1 MTAVAVERVRTMSR
15 LLIVSNRLPVTIRS
29 DGEQVSLE
37 RSPGGLATGL
47 AGPHARADGLWI
59 GWPGDVASLSEE
71 RRAEV
76 AQQLDE
82 QRFVPVWLTP
92 EDVKHYYEGF
102 SNAVLWPLFHYRIDQ
117 LPQHVGDWEAYERVN
132 ERFAEA
138 IAEHH
143 RPGDVVWVHDYQ
155 LMLVPQML
163 RRRVPDARI
172 GFFLHIPFPASEVFR
187 ALPYRERI
195 LEGLLG
201 ADLVGFHTA
210 SYLRAFASSLLLVL
224 GIAANVD
231 RVRYGAREIRLG
243 VFPMGVDAASFGELA
258 GRDEVGARVAELRGA
273 DGCALLVGIDR
284 LDYTKGIPRRLLAFE
299 KMLREHPS
307 LAEKVRLVQV
317 AVPSRTD
324 VAAYQTFRN
333 EVDALIGR
341 INGAFGTPRWVPIHY
356 IYRGLSEE
364 EVVALY
370 RAADV
375 LLVTPL
381 RDGMNLVAKEFVA
394 SRTDEEGVLVLSELA
409 GAASELAEAI
419 LVNPYDVDR
428 MAEAMRRALTLPGG
442 ERRVRMRALR
452 RRVRRY
458 DVHSWVRSF
467 LRVLDESVP
476 QAELSA
482 LAMTGAASLHALQER
497 LRAARRLVLLLDYD
511 GTLVPYASAP
521 EMALPDEGLVAL
533 LHALA
538 RRPGTEIHLVSGGS
552 RDAVDGWFDGLDVA
566 LHAENGFWCRPA
578 GTREWT
584 QQPLPTQEWREQVLP
599 ILETV
604 TERTPGSLIEEKTAS
619 LAWHWR
625 MSEPVFGAFQA
636 NELRIHLAQL
646 LSNVA
651 VEVVSDDKVIEVR
664 PFGADKGALLGPI
677 LAERDD
683 ALIVAVGDDRTDEEL
698 FAALPPGAVTVH
710 VGPGPSRAEVRLP
723 DVPAVRRLLEGLVDS
738 PGDAV

>member
-1 MTAVAVERVRTMSR
+1 MAR

-29 DGEQVSLE
+29 DGESVRLE
-37 RSPGGLATGL
+37 RSAGGLATGL
-47 AGPHARADGLWI
+47 AGPHARGGGLWI
-59 GWPGDVASLSEE
+59 GWPGDVASLSEDG
-71 RRAEV
+71 RAEV

-92 EDVKHYYEGF
+92 DDVKHYYEGF
-102 SNAVLWPLFHYRIDQ
+102 SNGVLWPLFHYRIDQ
-117 LPQHVGDWEAYERVN
+117 LPQHVGHWEAYERVN
-132 ERFAEA
+132 ERFADA
-138 IAEHH
+138 VVQCWQ
-143 RPGDVVWVHDYQ
+143 PGDVVWVHDYQ
-155 LMLVPQML
+155 LMLVPQLL

-187 ALPYRERI
+187 TLPYRERI

-224 GIAANVD
+224 GISANVD
-231 RVRYGAREIRLG
+231 RVRSGTREVRLG
-243 VFPMGVDAASFGELA
+243 VFPMGVDAGSFAELA
-258 GRDEVGARVAELRGA
+258 GRDEVGRRVAELRGG

-299 KMLREHPS
+299 KMLLDHPS
-307 LAEKVRLVQV
+307 LAEKVRLIQV

-341 INGAFGTPRWVPIHY
+341 VNGALGTPRWVPIHY
-356 IYRGLSEE
+356 IYRALSEA

-375 LLVTPL
+375 LVVTPL

-394 SRTDEEGVLVLSELA
+394 SRTDEEGVLVLSEFA

-428 MAEAMRRALTLPGG
+428 TAEAMRRALTMPGA

-467 LRVLDESVP
+467 LQVLGEAGP
-476 QAELSA
+476 RAELSA
-482 LAMTGAASLHALQER
+482 LAMTGAASLHELQER
-497 LRAARRLVLLLDYD
+497 MRAARELVLLLDYD
-511 GTLVPYASAP
+511 GTLVPYASDP
-521 EMALPDEGLVAL
+521 EMSLPDEGLLGL
-533 LHALA
+533 LQALA
-538 RRPGTEIHLVSGGS
+538 RRPGTDIHLVSGVS
-552 RDAVDGWFDGLDVA
+552 RETVDGWFGGLPIA
-566 LHAENGFWCRPA
+566 LYAENGFWCRPA
-578 GTREWT
+578 AAIEWSHHT
-584 QQPLPTQEWREQVLP
+584 MPLPEWREQVLP

-619 LAWHWR
+619 LVWHWR

-646 LSNVA
+646 LSNQP
-651 VEVVSDDKVIEVR
+651 VEVVSDDRSIEVR
-664 PFGADKGALLGPI
+664 PFGLDKGSLLGPI
-677 LAERDD
+677 LASRDD
-683 ALIVAVGDDRTDEEL
+683 ALIVALGDDRTDEEL
-698 FAALPPGAVTVH
+698 FATLPPGALTVH
-710 VGPGPSRAEVRLP
+710 VGPGSSRAEVRLP
-723 DVPAVRRLLEGLVDS
+723 DVHAARRLLEGLVDS
-738 PGDAV
+738 PADAV

>member
-1 MTAVAVERVRTMSR
+1 MAR
-15 LLIVSNRLPVTIRS
+15 LIIVSNRLPVTIRT
-29 DGEQVSLE
+29 DGESVRLE

-117 LPQHVGDWEAYERVN
+117 LPQYVGDWEAYERVN
-132 ERFAEA
+132 ERFADA
-138 IAEHH
+138 IAE
-143 RPGDVVWVHDYQ
+143 RWQPGDVVWVHDYQ
-155 LMLVPQML
+155 LMLVPQLL

-231 RVRYGAREIRLG
+231 RVRSGTREIRLG
-243 VFPMGVDAASFGELA
+243 VFPMGVDAASFAELA

-273 DGCALLVGIDR
+273 DGCTLVVGIDR

-299 KMLREHPS
+299 KMLRDHPS
-307 LAEKVRLVQV
+307 LAEKVRMVQV

-341 INGAFGTPRWVPIHY
+341 VNGAFGTPRWVPIHY

-375 LLVTPL
+375 LVVTPL

-394 SRTDEEGVLVLSELA
+394 ARTDEEGVLVLSEFA

-419 LVNPYDVDR
+419 LVNPYDIDR
-428 MAEAMRRALTLPGG
+428 TAEAMRRALTLPGG

-467 LRVLDESVP
+467 LQVLGESGP
-476 QAELSA
+476 PAELSA
-482 LAMTGAASLHALQER
+482 FAMTDAPSLHAVQER
-497 LRAARRLVLLLDYD
+497 MRAVRTLVLLLDYD

-521 EMALPDEGLVAL
+521 EMALPDEGLLGL

-538 RRPGTEIHLVSGGS
+538 RRRGTGIHLVSGGS
-552 RDAVDGWFDGLDVA
+552 RETVDGWFGELPIA
-566 LHAENGFWCRPA
+566 LYAENGFWCRPA
-578 GTREWT
+578 GTREWSH
-584 QQPLPTQEWREQVLP
+584 QPMPQEEWREQVLP

-619 LAWHWR
+619 LVWHWR

-646 LSNVA
+646 LSNLP
-651 VEVVSDDKVIEVR
+651 VEVVSDDRSIEVR
-664 PFGADKGALLGPI
+664 PFGLDKGSLLGPI
-677 LAERDD
+677 LAMRDD
-683 ALIVAVGDDRTDEEL
+683 TLIVALGDDRTDEEL
-698 FAALPPGAVTVH
+698 FATLPAGALTVH
-710 VGPGPSRAEVRLP
+710 VGPGASRAEVRLP
-723 DVPAVRRLLEGLVDS
+723 DVHAARRLLEGLVDS